1 MLLSLANVWL
11 GRLYAI
17 FNWTLSDALG
27 GLGRY
32 ERLLSS
38 KLQNSRVFFS
48 KSVLQSAKWRC
59 VIFAQS
65 ARRIFCCCCCIFRL
79 SLKSHSPFLPSFQT
93 FPLTCARARWFLTKA
108 KIRAVLQSTYQEK
121 RFLSPERRC
130 FSFERYF
137 KHLLRFSQFSDPT
150 DVGAFTT
157 KLPTTNQSELQ
168 VTFGL
173 LYVWQWTY
181 IWY

>member
-1 MLLSLANVWL
+1 MCGWAVYMLYSTEPCQMLLEVLEGMSVSFQVNCKTVGFFSQNPFCRARS
-11 GRLYAI
+11 G
-17 FNWTLSDALG
+17 DALF
-27 GLGRY
+27 
-32 ERLLSS
+32 
-38 KLQNSRVFFS
+38 SRKAREEFFAVVVVFFAS
-48 KSVLQSAKWRC
+48 LWNLTLRFYPHSRPSLWR
-59 VIFAQS
+59 
-65 ARRIFCCCCCIFRL
+65 
-79 SLKSHSPFLPSFQT
+79 
-93 FPLTCARARWFLTKA
+93 ARALILNQSKNTSCFAVYLSREEILVSWKEMLFL
-108 KIRAVLQSTYQEK
+108 RAIL
-121 RFLSPERRC
+121 
-130 FSFERYF
+130 

>member
-48 KSVLQSAKWRC
+48 KSVLQTKEREVAMRYFRAKC
-59 VIFAQS
+59 EKNFLLLLLYFS
-65 ARRIFCCCCCIFRL
+65 PL
-79 SLKSHSPFLPSFQT
+79 SEISLSVFTLIPDLPFDV
-93 FPLTCARARWFLTKA
+93 RAR
-108 KIRAVLQSTYQEK
+108 VDS
-121 RFLSPERRC
+121 
-130 FSFERYF
+130 
-137 KHLLRFSQFSDPT
+137 
-150 DVGAFTT
+150 
-157 KLPTTNQSELQ
+157 
-168 VTFGL
+168 
-173 LYVWQWTY
+173 
-181 IWY
+181 

>member
-1 MLLSLANVWL
+1 MLLSLANVWQ

-65 ARRIFCCCCCIFRL
+65 AREFFAVVVVFFA
-79 SLKSHSPFLPSFQT
+79 SLWNLTLRFYPHSRPS
-93 FPLTCARARWFLTKA
+93 LWRARARWFLTKA

>member
-1 MLLSLANVWL
+1 MCGWSLYMLYSTEPCQMLLEVVEA
-11 GRLYAI
+11 
-17 FNWTLSDALG
+17 LSVSFQVNCKTVGSFSQNPFCRARSGDALFW
-27 GLGRY
+27 RKAR
-32 ERLLSS
+32 EEFFAVVV
-38 KLQNSRVFFS
+38 VFFAS
-48 KSVLQSAKWRC
+48 LWNLTLRFYPHSRPSLWR
-59 VIFAQS
+59 
-65 ARRIFCCCCCIFRL
+65 
-79 SLKSHSPFLPSFQT
+79 
-93 FPLTCARARWFLTKA
+93 ARARWFLTKA

-121 RFLSPERRC
+121 RFLSPERRS

-173 LYVWQWTY
+173 LYVWKWTY
-181 IWY
+181 LWY

>member
-48 KSVLQSAKWRC
+48 KSVCRARSGDALFSRKAREDFFAVVVVFFAPLWNLTLRFYPHSRPSLWR
-59 VIFAQS
+59 
-65 ARRIFCCCCCIFRL
+65 
-79 SLKSHSPFLPSFQT
+79 
-93 FPLTCARARWFLTKA
+93 ARARWFLTKA